1 MEFYEVPYSPVIL
14 PVMLAILFGI
24 MKLIDW
30 HDERLDAKCRNL
42 MRKDVLFEEEPE
54 KTKLL
59 AISHNKLFKQ
69 TSKHFQKAML
79 TKLETCERVP
89 TALEKTMSPG
99 QLYCSGNPL
108 WTQGLSVKA
117 IERFYDIE
125 NQLEDYG
132 ARPEDYIDEYLQDC
146 KNGMTHTEALQK
158 QQRKYGVY

>member
-1 MEFYEVPYSPVIL
+1 
-14 PVMLAILFGI
+14 MLAILSGCV
-24 MKLIDW
+24 KLIDW
-30 HDERLDAKCRNL
+30 YDERLNAKRGNL
-42 MRKDVLFEEEPE
+42 MRKDVLYNKEPE
-54 KTKLL
+54 KAQLVT
-59 AISHNKLFKQ
+59 ITRNKLFKQ
-69 TSKHFQKAML
+69 TPKHFQQAVL
-79 TKLETCERVP
+79 TKLATCERVP

-132 ARPEDYIDEYLQDC
+132 AQRKDYIDEYLQDC